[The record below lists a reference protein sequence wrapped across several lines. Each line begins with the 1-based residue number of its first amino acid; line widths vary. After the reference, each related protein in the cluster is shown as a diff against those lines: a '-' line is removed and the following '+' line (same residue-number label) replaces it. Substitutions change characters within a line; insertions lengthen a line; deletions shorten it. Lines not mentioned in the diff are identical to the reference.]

1 MLRGGISRRRE
12 FYEDLKD
19 LVLEILGDRVLAAL
33 VFGSSIYWKDAKDV
47 DLLIVVRGSL
57 RPREKVELEYKIS
70 SRALRMGLP
79 PLDVHVMGLSDFRD
93 NLSPG
98 TFLSGLALGYRVL
111 IDRIN
116 VDSLI
121 TSFLRELS
129 REDYVLYSRHGRWN
143 LSKMAKIL
151 LRRKL
156 RAEGEDRQ
164 TLNLT

>member
-1 MLRGGISRRRE
+1 M
-12 FYEDLKD
+12 KD
-19 LVLEILGDRVLAAL
+19 LVLEELGDRVLAAL
-33 VFGSSIYWKDAKDV
+33 VFGSLIYWRDAKDV
-47 DLLIVVRGSL
+47 DLLIVVKGSL
-57 RPREKVELEYKIS
+57 RPKEKMEVEYKIS
-70 SRALRMGLP
+70 SRALRRGLP
-79 PLDVHVMGLSDFRD
+79 PIDVHVMGLSDFRD

-121 TSFLRELS
+121 ASFLRELS
-129 REDYVLYSRHGRWN
+129 REDYVLYNRYGRWN
-143 LSKMAKIL
+143 LSEMAKIL

-156 RAEGEDRQ
+156 RTEGKDRQ